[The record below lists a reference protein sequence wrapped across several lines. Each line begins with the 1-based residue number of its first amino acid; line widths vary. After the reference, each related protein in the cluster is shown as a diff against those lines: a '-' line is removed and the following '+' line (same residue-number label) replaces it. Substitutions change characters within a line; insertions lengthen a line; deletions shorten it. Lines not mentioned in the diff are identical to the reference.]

1 MVKSMRVL
9 GIDIVRGNP
18 LSRTAPPY
26 YSVAIIDENGLIY
39 EALEAPLKSI
49 IRLIIEYKVNRIGL
63 DNIYEIAPT
72 GKSIARILGMFPTN
86 VEIYQITIDDK
97 NFVSLVNQALKL
109 GLDITKK
116 PRPLQTAY
124 ICALLAL
131 NGIGTI
137 IRGKERKT
145 KIIISKARSV
155 GSGGSSANRF
165 ARGMRT
171 AILRATREI
180 KYLLDKA
187 SLSYDLVFRRGSG
200 GLDSAVFV
208 VYSDYNTVRKVIKP
222 FEGND
227 VRIVVKPE
235 YTTIEF
241 VDKKNS
247 HKRPIIV
254 GIDPGMETGIAI
266 IDLSLQNVFLTSSK
280 ELDRMEIINLIYNI
294 GVPSLIATDKNPP
307 PDSVKKLASTIG
319 VPLYIPAHSL
329 SVEEKERLVEIIK
342 NRLDIHIRTVHERD
356 ALAAALKAYK
366 TYEKKFIEL
375 ERKLMDLDI
384 DIDIDEMKLLLLQ
397 GKTINEILEQAI
409 EMYIGSTLNGYGE
422 EKPQHS
428 YIINVIENE
437 EKDKKIKNLEN
448 RVKELLKE
456 REVLRNKI
464 HELERKLSEL
474 EYESRFKG
482 IPINID
488 DIELNKFRERIK
500 QLQNTIDALLKEL
513 EENKRRTQ
521 ILETMINKIVLSEY
535 AGVPKLRVL
544 SISDIMDVVDLVK
557 TTKVIFLEE
566 PRIELDAL
574 KLVKELN
581 CVIILQRCEEGLKN
595 FLLEHEIPT
604 ACDINIVNEI
614 NNMVFVYKSDL
625 DSKINEA
632 LKEVALYKE
641 KNKKLKYVDNKRL
654 LEIIDEYRKLLLN
667 EIH

>member
-9 GIDIVRGNP
+9 GIDIVRGSP
-18 LSRTAPPY
+18 LSRTTPPY
-26 YSVAIIDENGLIY
+26 YSAVIIDENGLVY
-39 EALEAPLKSI
+39 EAPEIPLKSI
-49 IRLIIEYKVNRIGL
+49 IRLILEYKVNRIGL

-72 GKSIARILGMFPTN
+72 SKSIARILGMFPAD
-86 VEIYQITIDDK
+86 VEIYQVTIEDK
-97 NFVSLVNQALKL
+97 NFVSLVNQALKI

-187 SLSYDLVFRRGSG
+187 SLNYDLVFRRGSG
-200 GLDSAVFV
+200 GLDSAVFI
-208 VYSDYNTVRKVIKP
+208 VYSDYKTVRKVIKP

-227 VRIVVKPE
+227 VRIIIKPE

-241 VDKKNS
+241 VNEKDS
-247 HKRPIIV
+247 RKRPIIV

-294 GVPSLIATDKNPP
+294 GIPALIATDKNPP
-307 PDSVKKLASTIG
+307 PESVKKIASTIG
-319 VPLYIPAHSL
+319 VPLYIPSHSL
-329 SVEEKERLVEIIK
+329 SIEEKERLVEIVK
-342 NRLDIHIRTVHERD
+342 NRLDIDIKTVHERD

-397 GKTINEILEQAI
+397 GKTINEILEHVI
-409 EMYIGSTLNGYGE
+409 ETYIESTLNGYGE
-422 EKPQHS
+422 ERARYN
-428 YIINVIENE
+428 YIVNAIEDE
-437 EKDKKIKNLEN
+437 EKDRKIRNLEN

-456 REVLRNKI
+456 REVLRNRI
-464 HELERKLSEL
+464 HELEQKLSKL
-474 EYESRFKG
+474 EYESKFKG
-482 IPINID
+482 MPINID
-488 DIELNKFRERIK
+488 DIELNKLRERIK
-500 QLQNTIDALLKEL
+500 QLQNTIDTLLKEI
-513 EENKRRTQ
+513 EENKKRTQ
-521 ILETMINKIVLSEY
+521 FLETMINKLVLSEY
-535 AGVPKLRVL
+535 VGIPKLRIL
-544 SISDIMDVVDLVK
+544 SVSGIMDVIDLVRA
-557 TTKVIFLEE
+557 TKVILLEE
-566 PRIELDAL
+566 PIIEPDAL

-581 CVIILQRCEEGLKN
+581 CIIILQKCEENLKS

-604 ACDINIVNEI
+604 ACNLDKISEI
-614 NNMVFVYKSDL
+614 NSIVFTSKLDL
-625 DSKINEA
+625 DSKISEA
-632 LKEVALYKE
+632 LKEVNLYRE
-641 KNKKLKYVDNKRL
+641 KLRKLRYIDSKRL
-654 LEIIDEYRKLLLN
+654 LEIIDEYRKQLLN
-667 EIH
+667 GSH